1 MEAVF
6 MLYPPYVLR
15 LSGLH
20 LREIGDGHTRHF
32 ANFAEVIAEADI
44 PVDYPWIYYDSPPID

>member
-1 MEAVF
+1 